1 MHFGTWGPAW
11 MVAWLA
17 DSHAISKTEN
27 VFIEGALIRRRDKPF
42 SGIGPLNQQGAGT
55 RYSSTVSQ
63 MALGHEKHFWRS
75 SLVRT
80 QAGSRTPRMP
90 RPASTTSERRAAS
103 ASRASSDPT
112 TTTDAAAHRLGISR
126 RRSSSSRARV
136 IMCPCT
142 GMARFSSRVV
152 TQHPRTHE
160 TAYGASSRGSSW

>member
-11 MVAWLA
+11 MAARLA
-17 DSHAISKTEN
+17 DSHAISKTEH
-27 VFIEGALIRRRDKPF
+27 VFIEGALIRRRDNRF
-42 SGIGPLNQQGAGT
+42 SGNGPLNRQGARR

-63 MALGHEKHFWRS
+63 MALGHEKHCWRS

-90 RPASTTSERRAAS
+90 RPASTTLERRAAS

-112 TTTDAAAHRLGISR
+112 TTTDAAAHRLGISS
-126 RRSSSSRARV
+126 RRSSSSRARR
-136 IMCPCT
+136 IRRPCT
-142 GMARFSSRVV
+142 GMACFSSRVV